1 MRSIVLGLALLL
13 ASPSPAHA
21 SSCGAFQQIEDAGL
35 YNGDNARFWEDF
47 AELQAKGDPSESQV
61 AALIAKHKG
70 GTPASAS
77 AAPTTG
83 APTPSPRASLVG
95 NQQIRLH
102 HDAEKGLAK
111 APPQVQEKFDDL
123 LRIVEQKGP
132 NAAIHELKTKGWDY
146 HLIHERGMYAVKLN
160 GGYRALLEVKD
171 GVMNIRD
178 IGQHIYRH

>member
-1 MRSIVLGLALLL
+1 MRSIILGLALLL

-70 GTPASAS
+70 AAP
-77 AAPTTG
+77 AAPTSSAVAT
-83 APTPSPRASLVG
+83 PTPSPRASLVG
-95 NQQIRLH
+95 NRQVKMH

-132 NAAIHELKTKGWDY
+132 NAAIQELKTKGWDY
-146 HLIHERGMYAVKLN
+146 HFIRERGMYAVKLN

-171 GVMNIRD
+171 GVLNIRD
-178 IGQHIYRH
+178 LGQHIYRH

>member
-1 MRSIVLGLALLL
+1 MRALAIVVLMLYGQTLY
-13 ASPSPAHA
+13 AS
-21 SSCGAFQQIEDAGL
+21 CDAFQKIEEAGL
-35 YNGDNARFWEDF
+35 YSGDNAGFWEEF
-47 AELQAKGDPSESQV
+47 AELQAKGDPSEAQV
-61 AALIAKHKG
+61 TALIAKHKG
-70 GTPASAS
+70 VTSPTPATG
-77 AAPTTG
+77 APTVT
-83 APTPSPRASLVG
+83 PTPSPRASLAG
-95 NQQIRLH
+95 NRQVRMH
-102 HDAEKGLAK
+102 HDAEKGLTK

-146 HLIHERGMYAVKLN
+146 HLIQERGMYAVKLN